1 MNLNNVPRRKAFYKL
16 KGRKGAEGTHVAGP
30 TVTLECEDPRL
41 PCLFLDGL
49 LSDDSARMR
58 TRTHTR
64 THTHTRARTH
74 THAHTV

>member
-16 KGRKGAEGTHVAGP
+16 KGRKGAEGTHVADP
-30 TVTLECEDPRL
+30 TVSLEYEDPHL

-58 TRTHTR
+58 TRS
-64 THTHTRARTH
+64 HTRARTH

>member
-1 MNLNNVPRRKAFYKL
+1 MNLNNVPRSKAFYKL
-16 KGRKGAEGTHVAGP
+16 KGRKGAEGTHVADP
-30 TVTLECEDPRL
+30 TVTLECEDPHL

-58 TRTHTR
+58 TRS
-64 THTHTRARTH
+64 HTRARTH